1 MFTHTTARFRCFAVL
16 AASLVLHGA
25 VLCIPLSQQFTGTS
39 ATEDLPLLV
48 TLTSSTAAGAPPEMP
63 PPLQKASAWMHEV
76 AQRRERLP
84 RDLGGL
90 SSPTNQSQIPPAP
103 LLQRG
108 VAVSLDEHAQALP
121 KTLVDA
127 APDAIPAMSQL
138 DAAGDTTSVRQSP
151 NTPDTRIVLAQ
162 LRDTISRERYPEL
175 ARRRG
180 WEGEV
185 QLGFRVEGSGAIDNI
200 RVMHSSGNRLLDESA
215 MRALQRIRSVPI
227 ELWLDGFSAELL
239 LPVIYRLSES

>member
-1 MFTHTTARFRCFAVL
+1 MLTRITTRFRWHAVL
-16 AASLVLHGA
+16 AASLTLHAA
-25 VLCIPLSQQFTGTS
+25 VLCIPLSQQFTGAL
-39 ATEDLPLLV
+39 ATEDSPLLV
-48 TLTSSTAAGAPPEMP
+48 TLTSTTLPV
-63 PPLQKASAWMHEV
+63 EV
-76 AQRRERLP
+76 AATRTVSRHARKTP
-84 RDLGGL
+84 I
-90 SSPTNQSQIPPAP
+90 PTNNQERFAAAAIKSKHSPAGQVQSEE
-103 LLQRG
+103 
-108 VAVSLDEHAQALP
+108 VSTTKSAATYIQATADSP
-121 KTLVDA
+121 SA
-127 APDAIPAMSQL
+127 ATENTENIAIISDPRP
-138 DAAGDTTSVRQSP
+138 T
-151 NTPDTRIVLAQ
+151 TPDTRIVLAQ
-162 LRDTISRERYPEL
+162 LRDTISRESYPDL